1 MRERFGAS
9 FAIRH
14 GEIPLLSIVLNGLSK
29 QSCRGF
35 NMQNQNSAWCDIE
48 DTRCIRRR
56 WHEGD
61 QRVSGDGG
69 RQIGDQPEKHFPD
82 FGVSRPLS
90 GLSALLGMAQILGG
104 FRTHGAASVDV
115 HSGNLTHAGVAAS
128 LSPTLCLGSAT
139 LCQIGTLLVTFGG
152 QCCISATA
160 LRTCGVLYDFN
171 EGSDQPAT
179 RLQRGYDLIGLSAPT
194 MLIQNE
200 GENARFCDQSSP
212 TDPGAPMIPAVNVHE
227 RRVSTYRPTTS

>member
-1 MRERFGAS
+1 MIVCPIFCGQRWVPRSCLCQPCSRSAAWAVRF
-9 FAIRH
+9 RR
-14 GEIPLLSIVLNGLSK
+14 
-29 QSCRGF
+29 CR
-35 NMQNQNSAWCDIE
+35 SA
-48 DTRCIRRR
+48 RCCRKR
-56 WHEGD
+56 
-61 QRVSGDGG
+61 GG
-69 RQIGDQPEKHFPD
+69 RQIGDHLEKHFAD
-82 FGVSRPLS
+82 FGISRPLS

-115 HSGNLTHAGVAAS
+115 HSGNLTHVGDAAS